1 MNVLDY
7 IEKMK
12 EMYEG
17 ERITAQ
23 EPRNMYQDGQLVRP
37 TVDGS
42 RPGYGG
48 KKYNWTTIDGVK
60 HPVFMEGPNKG
71 KINWRTTQT
80 VDGKP
85 KTVWTPIS
93 KEDLIAQLK
102 KGKLDKI
109 QGAVYSIKD
118 ATQLRADLP
127 EGIILSKGAGK
138 KGAYSYRVSWVPRG
152 EGAKARVMLPATE
165 DNIEDLIKRQKVH
178 MKKNYPNIL
187 SNEAFENLRMND
199 ENINLTKKQFAEKLN
214 KLGHKTY
221 HNLEFNTKNVS
232 NIETSLNIHKLTNP
246 ESVQGRIRSI
256 SEAKNIIREKQ
267 GGNVW
272 LKEIMNKPKEIR
284 DAEIRIKANRMLG
297 EEYTRKKMG
306 IFAHTNTKEA
316 QMFINWFNANKTG
329 YSDRIQMGGKFDGK
343 DLRHRRNWPK
353 KPNGDVNWQAK
364 GKDGKP
370 AWQSVEFT
378 DTKVPDG
385 KGGFKE
391 TKFTWDKTV
400 KNGNIGQQV
409 DNAFG
414 SGFFNKSTKAYD
426 LQKLGST
433 KNIMF
438 RGKSIPVSQ
447 AIAEKMIID
456 QYKLDN
462 KGRMPTQ
469 NQIDTRRKAFSYDEV
484 HHPRGVGNDPYFT
497 ENTFRTA
504 NRDLNYAE
512 KTYKGKITEAGG
524 NPKLLSQAKK
534 DYIKNIEDISGKYGG
549 IRAEVDG
556 KMIGTKGTHASI
568 TAGAGKETGL
578 LKDKGFRN
586 YLNSRL
592 KDTQARS
599 QAKLF
604 QKLGIKINEMCSSLA
619 AGGGRIGFANK
630 VCGMELVESNPDEFL
645 RISGDEKYRKIIQ
658 EMDPNKV
665 KSVGR
670 GILKNM
676 RKLGYANPF
685 SWIGGEIWYTGLD
698 AWASKTKG
706 IKLSEALDNA
716 FIFYNFDEGRKNF
729 EKVAEDMGYSDLQMD
744 ALRET
749 INLAQTGQEQEKQ
762 ERVLGNL
769 ESTQQ
774 EYMQPH
780 PSYRDP
786 DKPILPPGMEAM
798 AVKKTGEQIS
808 SQQKVLQ
815 DLEEKSTLGWTN
827 LLKNVSKQKGLDPEM
842 FWRDLT
848 EKDLDQTFADI
859 YKTAETVKRKELQS
873 LGEEKYTEKGEQFD
887 PYASPFGSWLYGL
900 FGDKDKEKNYL
911 TWDQLQDQNVPL
923 PKEAMQELYGRGW
936 FGKNI
941 YKDLSYLF
949 EGADGG
955 RAGYT
960 GGGLASLTRTVA
972 RDSRPMEQGLRSLY
986 INDKDY

>member
-1 MNVLDY
+1 MNILDY
-7 IEKMK
+7 INKINEIYGKD
-12 EMYEG
+12 
-17 ERITAQ
+17 
-23 EPRNMYQDGQLVRP
+23 EPRNMELAKAEFSPVFDPDLEQSEFLRPGETLEDWKPNPFLKPHAEGGRIGLQGGQLVRN
-37 TVDGS
+37 TADGS
-42 RPGYGG
+42 RPGYKG

-60 HPVFMEGPNKG
+60 HPVFIEGPNKG
-71 KINWRTTQT
+71 KINWRTTKT
-80 VDGKP
+80 VDGKI

-93 KEDLIAQLK
+93 KEDLIAQFK
-102 KGKLDKI
+102 KGQLDKI
-109 QGAVYSIKD
+109 QGAVYSVKD

-152 EGAKARVMLPATE
+152 EGEKARVMLPATE

-187 SNEAFENLRMND
+187 SNEAFENLRMSD

-221 HNLEFNTKNVS
+221 RNLEFNTKNVS

-246 ESVQGRIRSI
+246 ASVHGRIRSI

-284 DAEIRIKANRMLG
+284 DAEIRIKANQMLG

-316 QMFINWFNANKTG
+316 QMFKNWFAAFKTG
-329 YSDRIQMGGKFDGK
+329 YSDRIQIGGKFDGK

-353 KPNGDVNWQAK
+353 KPNGDVNWQAT
-364 GKDGKP
+364 GKDGKS

-504 NRDLNYAE
+504 NRELNYAE
-512 KTYKGKITEAGG
+512 KTYRGKITEAGG
-524 NPKLLSQAKK
+524 NPRLLSQAKK

-549 IRAEVDG
+549 IRYEVDG
-556 KMIGTKGTHASI
+556 KMVGTKGTHASI
-568 TAGAGKETGL
+568 TTKAGEITGL
-578 LKDKGFRN
+578 SKDKGFRN
-586 YLNSRL
+586 YL
-592 KDTQARS
+592 KE
-599 QAKLF
+599 
-604 QKLGIKINEMCSSLA
+604 LGIKSGDNAATIASKIKKAPIPNKLKGALMGIVGAYGTITGADFLKKSGILFDKEFEQTASAVDAPVVAQGLSTSEKAAIGTGTALGIGTKAGRKFLGAAFNLGLGPTGAAALIYGLRPEGGYDLSKTGDRLGFEAEAAFASPLVKGAVSVTDKIKNPMLRKIAERGSLA
-619 AGGGRIGFANK
+619 LMSPAMALRLARVATPLGIASLAGEGLWHLGKKGYSEHQKMKGMTEKEKSDYLAQRYEDLGGVYGEGAADGGRIGR
-630 VCGMELVESNPDEFL
+630 M
-645 RISGDEKYRKIIQ
+645 
-658 EMDPNKV
+658 
-665 KSVGR
+665 
-670 GILKNM
+670 
-676 RKLGYANPF
+676 
-685 SWIGGEIWYTGLD
+685 
-698 AWASKTKG
+698 
-706 IKLSEALDNA
+706 
-716 FIFYNFDEGRKNF
+716 
-729 EKVAEDMGYSDLQMD
+729 
-744 ALRET
+744 
-749 INLAQTGQEQEKQ
+749 
-762 ERVLGNL
+762 
-769 ESTQQ
+769 
-774 EYMQPH
+774 
-780 PSYRDP
+780 
-786 DKPILPPGMEAM
+786 
-798 AVKKTGEQIS
+798 
-808 SQQKVLQ
+808 
-815 DLEEKSTLGWTN
+815 
-827 LLKNVSKQKGLDPEM
+827 
-842 FWRDLT
+842 
-848 EKDLDQTFADI
+848 
-859 YKTAETVKRKELQS
+859 
-873 LGEEKYTEKGEQFD
+873 
-887 PYASPFGSWLYGL
+887 
-900 FGDKDKEKNYL
+900 
-911 TWDQLQDQNVPL
+911 
-923 PKEAMQELYGRGW
+923 
-936 FGKNI
+936 
-941 YKDLSYLF
+941 
-949 EGADGG
+949 
-955 RAGYT
+955 
-960 GGGLASLTRTVA
+960 GGGMVGIRKPHAIPPER
-972 RDSRPMEQGLRSLY
+972 QGLRS
-986 INDKDY
+986 IMIGDMDD